1 MLKYTDTTVFN
12 VGAQTIVNTIN
23 CVGVMGAGL
32 ALECQLRFPEMFQD
46 YVERCKSTSVKIGK
60 PYLYR
65 IYSFPHL

>member
-12 VGAQTIVNTIN
+12 VGAQTIVNTVN

-46 YVERCKSTSVKIGK
+46 YVERCKSKLDNEFSHKKSLEI
-60 PYLYR
+60 
-65 IYSFPHL
+65 SFKN